1 MNFVKKVARSFPSI
15 SPLPD
20 QFLPHSISIFH
31 HSASHSSI
39 SLTFNFPNHPLTLC
53 PSNTLICLPQCIS
66 QPPLLVPLS
75 VHIPLLS
82 HSLIIFAIHLFF
94 SLLCSAVRFY
104 FPTFSLPSRWLSTAS
119 SCSVPHHRNCCRDL
133 NSSGVACSDGTRLT
147 TSCSRCV
154 CMFKIPKTGTKQCAD
169 KVAKTHTHLFS
180 NIPSV

>member
-1 MNFVKKVARSFPSI
+1 MNFVKKVVRSFPSI

-20 QFLPHSISIFH
+20 QFLPHSIFH

-104 FPTFSLPSRWLSTAS
+104 FPTFSLPSLFPLADSPLL
-119 SCSVPHHRNCCRDL
+119 PH
-133 NSSGVACSDGTRLT
+133 A
-147 TSCSRCV
+147 
-154 CMFKIPKTGTKQCAD
+154 
-169 KVAKTHTHLFS
+169 LFP
-180 NIPSV
+180 IIGIVVVT